1 MTVMPDD
8 YTPPA
13 VPKAKPRRVKPAM
26 RLAMANP
33 GRWVL
38 VTELASAT
46 SAVSRASALRRD
58 FEARSMPFYEVA
70 RDGAKVMR
78 RYVPEKDQRGNRPQ
92 PVEGDDSGSS
102 V

>member
-13 VPKAKPRRVKPAM
+13 APKPKPRRLKPAM

-38 VTELASAT
+38 MTELSTAA
-46 SAVSRASALRRD
+46 SAVSRSSALRRD
-58 FEARSMPFYEVA
+58 FEAHSMPYEVA
-70 RDGAKVMR
+70 RDGTKVML
-78 RYVPEKDQRGNRPQ
+78 RYVPEKDPRGARPQ